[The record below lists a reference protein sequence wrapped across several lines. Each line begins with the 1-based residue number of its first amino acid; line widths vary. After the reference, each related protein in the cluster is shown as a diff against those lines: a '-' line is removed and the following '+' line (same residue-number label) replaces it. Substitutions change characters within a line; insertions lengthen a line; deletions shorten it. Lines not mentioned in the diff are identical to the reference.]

1 MSGRR
6 GAHTIDDAARAAADL
21 AHVMPA
27 LAAAFEAGPGRPG
40 GAGLKKSMDGP
51 LQRPAGGVRRV
62 ASKRRATPPRMART
76 TSRTG

>member
-21 AHVMPA
+21 AHVLPA

-40 GAGLKKSMDGP
+40 GAGLKKSMHG
-51 LQRPAGGVRRV
+51 LFQRPARI
-62 ASKRRATPPRMART
+62 
-76 TSRTG
+76 